1 MFVDLKHAVRLL
13 VRSPLFTITAVLSL
27 AVGVGATT
35 TVFTVAD
42 ALLLKRPI
50 AVVDPDRVVD
60 IGRTR
65 NGREFDN
72 SSYPNFKDIAAQ
84 AKTLS
89 AIYGLDLE
97 PMPVAL
103 GGGTGAERVF
113 ATVVS
118 GNYFEVLGVTPQVG
132 RLLTPD
138 DDRAPGGSFVIVLSD
153 RLWRRRFDAD
163 PAIAG
168 KTVVLNGAPFTIVG
182 VAPPGFRGT
191 TIMSPELWAPL
202 TMAAEIQ
209 PRMTASLFT
218 SRGGVWML
226 MGGRLAPG
234 VSIEQAQ
241 AEIDAIGK
249 RLEEMYPDTNRGMGW
264 KVMRATPIPGE
275 ASSYVAAFMAILGAI
290 VGLVLLVA
298 SINVAGMMLA
308 RAAARRRDT
317 AVRLA
322 LGASRAQL
330 VRQLLIETIAV
341 FVPGGAAGLILAR
354 WMTSLLVAMLPSIP
368 VPLALALPLDARIAA
383 FGLAVTFA
391 AAVATGLLPAF
402 QASKP
407 GLVEALKGDRGGAGF
422 GKIRLRQVL
431 VASQVAGSVLLIVV
445 AALFARALQRASA
458 IDPGF
463 DSTNVEVMA
472 LDLSLA
478 RHDEKSGPAFLRQVV
493 ARVEAMPG
501 IQSVSAAIDL
511 PLDGS
516 RTGLGSVWAVGR
528 TEKDA
533 IDVDWNV
540 VEPGYFRTLRR
551 PLLRGRD
558 FGADDALGRPEAA
571 IINEAA
577 AARLWPGEDPIGRR
591 LVRTVWGDGPREV
604 EVVGVE
610 KTGKYVTLNEPP
622 TPFIYIPY
630 AQAYIPRVSL
640 VVRTSGPTAIPA
652 VRALVAE
659 MNPNLPVVGTMTLTD
674 LSTIALLPQRLAGW
688 IAGALGLVALVIA
701 GIGVYGV
708 TAYTV
713 ARRTRELGIRVA
725 LGATPRDVL
734 RLVFGQ
740 STLLTAIGLAFGLG
754 LGLATTLLLSSL
766 LFGVGAADPIVVG
779 AAAGIFGALS
789 LAASVVPARRA
800 LAIDPTVA
808 LRSE

>member
-1 MFVDLKHAVRLL
+1 MFVDLKQAVRLL

-50 AVVDPDRVVD
+50 GVADPDGVVD

-84 AKTLS
+84 AKTFS
-89 AIYGLDLE
+89 GIYGLDLE
-97 PMPVAL
+97 PLPVAL

-113 ATVVS
+113 AIVVS
-118 GNYFEVLGVTPQVG
+118 GNYFQVLGVTPQLG
-132 RLLTPD
+132 RLLAPD
-138 DDRAPGGSFVIVLSD
+138 DDKAPGGSFVIVLSD

-168 KTVVLNGAPFTIVG
+168 KSVVLNGAPFTIVG

-191 TIMSPELWAPL
+191 SIMSPDLWAPL
-202 TMAAEIQ
+202 TMAPEIQ
-209 PRMTASLFT
+209 PRMTPSLFT
-218 SRGGVWML
+218 SRGAVWML
-226 MGGRLAPG
+226 MGGRLAAG
-234 VSIEQAQ
+234 VGIEQAQ
-241 AEIDAIGK
+241 AEINAIAK
-249 RLEEMYPDTNRGMGW
+249 RLEEMYPDTNREMGW
-264 KVMRATPIPGE
+264 KVMRATPIPGD
-275 ASSYVAAFMAILGAI
+275 ASTYVGAFMAILGTI

-298 SINVAGMMLA
+298 SINIAGMMLA

-354 WMTSLLVAMLPSIP
+354 WMTSLLVAMLPSIQ
-368 VPLALALPLDARIAA
+368 VPLALALPLDARIVA
-383 FGLAVTFA
+383 FGLAMTFVA
-391 AAVATGLLPAF
+391 ALATGLLPAF

-407 GLVEALKGDRGGAGF
+407 DPVEALKGDRSPGF

-445 AALFARALQRASA
+445 AALFARALQRAST

-463 DSTNVEVMA
+463 DSTHVEIMA

-493 ARVEAMPG
+493 TRIEALPG
-501 IQSVSAAIDL
+501 VQSVTAAIDL

-516 RTGLGSVWAVGR
+516 RTGLGTVWAAGK
-528 TEKDA
+528 TEKEAVD
-533 IDVDWNV
+533 IDWNT

-551 PLLRGRD
+551 SLLRGRD
-558 FGADDALGRPEAA
+558 FGPADTLGRPEVA

-577 AARLWPGEDPIGRR
+577 ASRLWPGENPIGRR
-591 LVRTVWGDGPREV
+591 LVRTVEGGDRREV

-622 TPFIYIPY
+622 TPFIYMPY

-640 VVRTSGPTAIPA
+640 VVRTAGPSAVPA
-652 VRALVAE
+652 VRALIGA

-688 IAGALGLVALVIA
+688 IAGVLGLVALVIA

-708 TAYTV
+708 TAYMV

-725 LGATPRDVL
+725 LGATRRDVL

-740 STLLTAIGLAFGLG
+740 STLLTSIGLALGLG
-754 LGLATTLLLSSL
+754 LGLASTLLLSSL
-766 LFGVGAADPIVVG
+766 LFGVRAADPIVFGV
-779 AAAGIFGALS
+779 AAAIFGTLS